1 MARDVRSIERGRGL
15 LSMRIEI
22 ELDNVII
29 RMRSKAPCSSC
40 ERAHK
45 ASLAQCLQGSEG
57 AGRRSFLLERVFSPV
72 HLQFATHGLIASWA
86 LREN

>member
-40 ERAHK
+40 EGLTRPLLRNVYK
-45 ASLAQCLQGSEG
+45 AAKALADE
-57 AGRRSFLLERVFSPV
+57 VFY
-72 HLQFATHGLIASWA
+72 
-86 LREN
+86 LREFFRLYIYNLPRMD